1 MFIGSV
7 RRLAFQRCTK
17 VQLILQKKSEIRDS
31 VTKPDDTVISCLR
44 DASKVFGVTLRLLLL
59 CELWCAFC
67 LWGDLGS
74 REMLYCTVWGTCM
87 GCDLVLLQGF
97 EWIFHV
103 LCYCKFFVRMC
114 FYFGYWVY
122 DFKGILLLFYI
133 FMYKCFVFVICSR
146 KKIWSVVIL
155 IFVKLCTFA
164 CRFCTLV
171 VSLLLLRHYYVMSR
185 SLDVKENVFSS
196 VRLVAVLWVDAW
208 R

>member
-1 MFIGSV
+1 MMYTSS
-7 RRLAFQRCTK
+7 TK
-17 VQLILQKKSEIRDS
+17 FPKKIWKSETLLPNLMILS
-31 VTKPDDTVISCLR
+31 SLVYAMHLK
-44 DASKVFGVTLRLLLL
+44 FGVTLRLLLL

-97 EWIFHV
+97 EWAFHA
-103 LCYCKFFVRMC
+103 LCYCDFFVGMC

-122 DFKGILLLFYI
+122 DLKAFCCCFI
-133 FMYKCFVFVICSR
+133 FLMYKCFCFCYLFE
-146 KKIWSVVIL
+146 KIWSVVIL
-155 IFVKLCTFA
+155 IFVKLYTFA
-164 CRFCTLV
+164 CRFCILV

-185 SLDVKENVFSS
+185 FLDGKESVFSS
-196 VRLVAVLWVDAW
+196 LRLVAVLWVDAW